1 MDKYFI
7 FREML
12 NFMADHA
19 DVIDADMN
27 YCGSVMIEGEDDEH
41 TIRIEIS
48 VKDKEVKKDD

>member
-27 YCGSVMIEGEDDEH
+27 YCGNVMIEGEDDEH
-41 TIRIEIS
+41 TIRVEVS